1 MRLILLL
8 ITSVFIYAAESKDK
22 NSLAK
27 YDKTEIVD
35 LRLNP
40 KMVFTLPIR
49 SMDLGL
55 TTIMF
60 PGPIEGIYSSKV
72 ESMQGQEKIFNPFV
86 MSHEK
91 GSYFFLV
98 KSLAPEGKRA
108 AVNVIFER
116 QTYVIKLVS
125 AKKAVSAVNFL
136 RPVVLKERK
145 AMPPRLILGLIDKS
159 KAYSLFKEHQ
169 PEQLAGSSHKVF
181 KNLAFKYRFHD
192 IKLIEAFRY
201 TAQDTII
208 FHCEIKNK
216 TTAILRLNPKN
227 YIANI
232 KGKFYHSALS
242 ESPDTIGPKSSVR
255 IYFAIVG
262 KSSGGRNNLS
272 LDNNWTIV
280 APIDEKRAAK
290 QLGLDL
296 KAPKESK

>member
-1 MRLILLL
+1 MER
-8 ITSVFIYAAESKDK
+8 
-22 NSLAK
+22 
-27 YDKTEIVD
+27 
-35 LRLNP
+35 RNP
-40 KMVFTLPIR
+40 TKIR
-49 SMDLGL
+49 G
-55 TTIMF
+55 
-60 PGPIEGIYSSKV
+60 
-72 ESMQGQEKIFNPFV
+72 
-86 MSHEK
+86 
-91 GSYFFLV
+91 
-98 KSLAPEGKRA
+98 
-108 AVNVIFER
+108 
-116 QTYVIKLVS
+116 
-125 AKKAVSAVNFL
+125 
-136 RPVVLKERK
+136 
-145 AMPPRLILGLIDKS
+145 
-159 KAYSLFKEHQ
+159 
-169 PEQLAGSSHKVF
+169 
-181 KNLAFKYRFHD
+181 D